1 MTVEKAVNTLLE
13 LLHKGVIKPTDELG
27 FYDYF
32 MGTEVFQSP
41 EDFVIEQDNYGNK
54 IITL

>member
-13 LLHKGVIKPTDELG
+13 LLHRGAIKPTDELG
-27 FYDYF
+27 YYDYF

-41 EDFVIEQDNYGNK
+41 EDFVIDQDKHGNK
-54 IITL
+54 VITL

>member
-13 LLHKGVIKPTDELG
+13 LLHRGAIKPTDELG
-27 FYDYF
+27 YYDYF

-41 EDFVIEQDNYGNK
+41 EDFVIEEDKHGNK
-54 IITL
+54 VITL